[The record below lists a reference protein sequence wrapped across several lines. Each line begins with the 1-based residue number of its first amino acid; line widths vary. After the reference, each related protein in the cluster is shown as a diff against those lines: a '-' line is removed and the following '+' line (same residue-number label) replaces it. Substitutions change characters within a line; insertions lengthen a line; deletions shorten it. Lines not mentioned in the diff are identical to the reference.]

1 MKPMFFEKI
10 RIWSRKKE
18 DIIAEVVGWIAS
30 IAIIG
35 ITTVLVM
42 LGYVS
47 FFGGIII
54 ILGALPPVMGL
65 YLYIIKKRNQIMLI
79 SFTSKYLLEKEES
92 KIDEL
97 LGILIAGKW
106 EKLKIDPIEEFFKC
120 IKGMCL
126 KSDFEMRRRISEALP
141 ALFKIDLEESKDL
154 VEILRR
160 DWDEEW
166 KTDNRR
172 RTIEALPYIISR
184 DKKFVRD
191 NLHIID
197 GDEIFAIIAV
207 VEVLD
212 VWREKI
218 NKKGSK
224 KLFTELKNEM
234 KECKYAK
241 NEINAISELWDI
253 LDLIH
258 SDINRAIIKFEELKD
273 SPNIYI
279 QICIAR
285 NLKHLCK
292 RFPERIVNL
301 MAYFIEDDRHKNVRR
316 PIAKEDSVECL
327 ISLLRD
333 RRNFEKAKK
342 ITWKLINDEDDI
354 IRLATFDKIEKILE
368 IDNDFGKK
376 ILQHIIK
383 NNRHPKLVERAK
395 TLTRRNES

>member
-1 MKPMFFEKI
+1 MKI
-10 RIWSRKKE
+10 RFWGRIRKWIRKKE
-18 DIIAEVVGWIAS
+18 NILIEFSGIFFWV
-30 IAIIG
+30 IIG
-35 ITTVLVM
+35 AV
-42 LGYVS
+42 
-47 FFGGIII
+47 
-54 ILGALPPVMGL
+54 AL
-65 YLYIIKKRNQIMLI
+65 YLYFSGLLDLLTLLQVIFGLLLAFLPIYFYLIKKREQTMLI
-79 SFTSKYLLEKEES
+79 SFTSKYLLEEEES

-166 KTDNRR
+166 KSDNRR
-172 RTIEALPYIISR
+172 RTVEALPYIISK

-197 GDEIFAIIAV
+197 GDEIFAIIAM
-207 VEVLD
+207 VEVLA
-212 VWREKI
+212 VWRERI
-218 NKKGSK
+218 KKK
-224 KLFTELKNEM
+224 EAEKLFTELKNEM
-234 KECKYAK
+234 EECKYSK
-241 NEINAISELWDI
+241 EEINAISELWD
-253 LDLIH
+253 LLYLIH
-258 SDINRAIIKFEELKD
+258 SEINRAITKFEELKD

-279 QICIAR
+279 QICVAR

-292 RFPERIVNL
+292 RFPERTVNL
-301 MAYFIEDDRHKNVRR
+301 MAYFIEEDRHKNVRR

-327 ISLLRD
+327 ITLLRD
-333 RRNFEKAKK
+333 RRHSEKAKE
-342 ITWKLINDEDDI
+342 IIWKLINDKDDI

-368 IDNDFGKK
+368 IDNEFGKK

-395 TLTRRNES
+395 TLTRRNGS